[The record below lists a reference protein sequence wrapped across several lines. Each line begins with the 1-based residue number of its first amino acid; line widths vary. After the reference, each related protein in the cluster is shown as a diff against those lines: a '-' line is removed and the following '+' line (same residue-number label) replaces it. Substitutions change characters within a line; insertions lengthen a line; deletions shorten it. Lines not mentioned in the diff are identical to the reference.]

1 MPAES
6 CEGIARPPVQ
16 LTFDRFIIGPENQFA
31 AVAAKMLAG
40 PEPPCFNPL
49 VIRGVQGAGKSM
61 LLRAMGTEYGRLAP
75 SKNVALGL
83 GTELLRAHAAGDLS
97 VLAQADLLL
106 LDEVDGFRA
115 GTTRALERVL
125 RERAEAGRLTVLAL
139 QIGQGAGLLRF
150 CTKEFPRGLS
160 VELLPPSADTRREI
174 LLRHLREHGVAVEE
188 AASASLTFVPWESAV
203 DVEAL
208 GERLLHAA

>member
-106 LDEVDGFRA
+106 LDEVDG
-115 GTTRALERVL
+115 
-125 RERAEAGRLTVLAL
+125 
-139 QIGQGAGLLRF
+139 
-150 CTKEFPRGLS
+150 
-160 VELLPPSADTRREI
+160 
-174 LLRHLREHGVAVEE
+174 
-188 AASASLTFVPWESAV
+188 
-203 DVEAL
+203 
-208 GERLLHAA
+208 